1 MVDCDEEDTYP
12 NINHNLLL
20 EIQYVYY
27 NILKYSLLYLL
38 FKQKEQTRNKN
49 SKNKRMKISA

>member
-20 EIQYVYY
+20 E
-27 NILKYSLLYLL
+27 NLLIVHKWLIHNYI
-38 FKQKEQTRNKN
+38 KKTKPVKGTNWEQKFQKT
-49 SKNKRMKISA
+49 